1 MFSFFKRKKEE
12 APYAPQFGEPAE
24 TVDEFE
30 EIKEPEES
38 EEEPVTLEDGRVF
51 PAAFVREIRAY
62 EAEDLKTILCEQGE
76 FYSPEEYAYIE
87 EVFHERLGD
96 L

>member
-1 MFSFFKRKKEE
+1 MFGFFKRKKEKE
-12 APYAPQFGEPAE
+12 AYVPAFTEAQVTAEEPVPGEPE
-24 TVDEFE
+24 
-30 EIKEPEES
+30 

-51 PAAFVREIRAY
+51 PAAFVREIRSY
-62 EAEDLKTILCEQGE
+62 TAEELKFILDEQGAL
-76 FYSPEEYAYIE
+76 YDPAEYAYIR